1 MYQILG
7 DEVYDSQDI
16 AKKIEQYTSFTVRE
30 DMSKRTKRDDAL
42 AFKLSIPVKIL
53 DPTAKDYIE
62 DDTEI
67 NQLMVLADEM
77 SNSQMENLGLKFA
90 IQKSYAYKYD
100 EVKNEILLVSGIMH
114 ISNGRRKLPDVM
126 KRLLSQV

>member
-42 AFKLSIPVKIL
+42 AFKLSIP
-53 DPTAKDYIE
+53 
-62 DDTEI
+62 
-67 NQLMVLADEM
+67 
-77 SNSQMENLGLKFA
+77 SENTRSYGKGL
-90 IQKSYAYKYD
+90 
-100 EVKNEILLVSGIMH
+100 H
-114 ISNGRRKLPDVM
+114 
-126 KRLLSQV
+126 